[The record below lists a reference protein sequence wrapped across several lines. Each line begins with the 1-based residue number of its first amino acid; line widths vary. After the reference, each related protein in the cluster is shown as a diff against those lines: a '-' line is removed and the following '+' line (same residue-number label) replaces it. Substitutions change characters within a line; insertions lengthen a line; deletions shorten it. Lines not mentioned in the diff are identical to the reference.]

1 MALTHSG
8 DTDDDQTEAFRVL
21 NDELRHNLTIGIM
34 TAGAAGADGLR
45 RYDPASRRI
54 ATRGILRFN

>member
-8 DTDDDQTEAFRVL
+8 DTDDDQTEALRAV
-21 NDELRHNLTIGIM
+21 NDELRQNLTIGTALM
-34 TAGAAGADGLR
+34 TAGVAGDLR